1 VENRIC
7 AFKCLL
13 VRGVSNIRVFVWDY
27 YFWIGNIL
35 YIHIYK
41 DGYIFRP
48 LVHIWYIKCVFRGKD
63 NLIYY
68 QCYWNFKLNL
78 GHYTTCKSVSLQH
91 KDEYKGVST
100 WISIHKLFTTIICIW
115 IFTILRVLILC
126 KQAVKPLGRKEK
138 TSPPFTGMVVLHL
151 IEFLV

>member
-1 VENRIC
+1 MENRIC

-27 YFWIGNIL
+27 HLCIGYISHI
-35 YIHIYK
+35 YIHVW
-41 DGYIFRP
+41 IFRP
-48 LVHIWYIKCVFRGKD
+48 PVNIWYIKFVFRSKD

-68 QCYWNFKLNL
+68 QCYWNFKLVFRQ
-78 GHYTTCKSVSLQH
+78 YTTCKSVSLQH

-126 KQAVKPLGRKEK
+126 KQAVKPLGRKER

>member
-1 VENRIC
+1 MENRIC

-13 VRGVSNIRVFVWDY
+13 VRGVSNINVFVWDY
-27 YFWIGNIL
+27 HFCIVYILDIFILVWIYVYN
-35 YIHIYK
+35 
-41 DGYIFRP
+41 
-48 LVHIWYIKCVFRGKD
+48 IWYITCVFKSKD

-126 KQAVKPLGRKEK
+126 KQAVKPLGRKER

>member
-1 VENRIC
+1 MR
-7 AFKCLL
+7 LL
-13 VRGVSNIRVFVWDY
+13 ILRW
-27 YFWIGNIL
+27 L
-35 YIHIYK
+35 YITYLYLCMNIYQNGLGMGCFRIIWHIK
-41 DGYIFRP
+41 F
-48 LVHIWYIKCVFRGKD
+48 VFRSKD
-63 NLIYY
+63 ILIYY
-68 QCYWNFKLNL
+68 QCYWNFRLVFRQ
-78 GHYTTCKSVSLQH
+78 HTTCKSVSLQH

-126 KQAVKPLGRKEK
+126 KQAVKPLGRKER